1 MKKKIVARGRSILG
15 SDSSDFIR
23 SLETKEGEKVF
34 TLKSGNQAKF
44 TLSTILNGDIEE
56 KTFVDPTVNGR
67 DQRYVT
73 PESVSDITRTINLQQ
88 FFPAIGRIVGDR
100 IEVLDGSR
108 RRAACIF
115 SGVKF
120 EILVTE
126 DEISLEDARQLAKD
140 IQTAREHTLREIGQR
155 YQLMYANGLSKDEIA
170 RAEGVSP
177 ASVTRAFQA
186 ASVPTEMV
194 ALFPVIH
201 ELSLA
206 DYQLLLKISDDLDSK
221 GMSLEILIGKVQTD
235 INAAPTESVS
245 KLLILDS
252 FKRNAK
258 QMKPAP
264 LKTVQTEKLHE
275 FEDKKQFARKKTD
288 PSKRLVTYEF
298 ARLPASVQA
307 ELDKAIK
314 QVMDSMQASEK

>member
-1 MKKKIVARGRSILG
+1 VKKKIVARGRSILG

-23 SLETKEGEKVF
+23 SLDTKGGEKVF
-34 TLKSGNQAKF
+34 TLKSGHKATF
-44 TLSTILNGDIEE
+44 TLSTILNGEIDE
-56 KTFVDPTVNGR
+56 KTFVDPAVNGR

-115 SGVKF
+115 SGAKF

-126 DEISLEDARQLAKD
+126 DEISIEDARQLAKD

-155 YQLMYANGLSKDEIA
+155 YQLMYSNGMSKDEIA
-170 RAEGVSP
+170 RVEGVSP
-177 ASVTRAFQA
+177 ASVSRAFQA
-186 ASVPTEMV
+186 VSVPTEIV
-194 ALFPVIH
+194 ALFPVIN

-206 DYQLLLKISDDLDSK
+206 DYQLLLKISEDLDSK
-221 GMSLEILIGKVQTD
+221 GMPLSELIEKVKTD
-235 INAAPTESVS
+235 INTAEVRSVS
-245 KLLILDS
+245 KSLILDS
-252 FKRNAK
+252 IRHHSK

-264 LKTVQTEKLHE
+264 VKTVQTEKLRE
-275 FEDKKQFARKKTD
+275 FDDKKQFARKKTD
-288 PSKRLVTYEF
+288 QSKRLVTYEF

-307 ELDKAIK
+307 EIDKAIK
-314 QVMDSMQASEK
+314 LVMENMQTSDK

>member
-23 SLETKEGEKVF
+23 SLDNQGGEKVF
-34 TLKSGNQAKF
+34 TLKSGKQAKF
-44 TLSTILNGDIEE
+44 TLKTILSDEIEQ
-56 KTFVDPTVNGR
+56 KTFVDPAVNGR
-67 DQRYVT
+67 DQRNVT
-73 PESVSDITRTINLQQ
+73 PESVSDITRTITLQQ
-88 FFPAIGRIVGDR
+88 FFPAIGRAVGER

-115 SGVKF
+115 SGSNF

-155 YQLMYANGLSKDEIA
+155 YQLMHENGMTKDEIA
-170 RAEGVSP
+170 RTEGVSP

-186 ASVPTEMV
+186 ASVPAEMV
-194 ALFPVIH
+194 ALFPVIN

-206 DYQLLLKISDDLDSK
+206 DYQLLLKLSEELNNK
-221 GMSLEILIGKVQTD
+221 GVPLPELIAKVQED
-235 INAAPTESVS
+235 ITAAEVESITKS
-245 KLLILDS
+245 LILDS
-252 FKRNAK
+252 FRRHTK
-258 QMKPAP
+258 QLNPRP
-264 LKTVQTEKLHE
+264 VKTVQTEKLRE

-288 PSKRLVTYEF
+288 TSKRLVTYEF
-298 ARLPASVQA
+298 ARLPVSVQA

-314 QVMDSMQASEK
+314 QVMDNMQVPAK

>member
-15 SDSSDFIR
+15 SHSSDFIR
-23 SLETKEGEKVF
+23 SLETNDGEKVF

-44 TLSTILNGDIEE
+44 TLVTILNDEIEQ
-56 KTFVDPTVNGR
+56 KTFVDPAVNGR

-88 FFPAIGRIVGDR
+88 FFPAIGRTVGDR

-115 SGVKF
+115 SGAKF

-126 DEISLEDARQLAKD
+126 KEISLEDARQLAKD

-155 YQLMYANGLSKDEIA
+155 YQLMYANGMSKDEIA
-170 RAEGVSP
+170 RVEGVSP
-177 ASVTRAFQA
+177 ASVSRAFQA
-186 ASVPTEMV
+186 ASVPGEIV
-194 ALFPVIH
+194 ALFPVIN

-206 DYQLLLKISDDLDSK
+206 DYQLLLKISEDLDSK
-221 GMSLEILIGKVQTD
+221 EVPLSDLIKKVQAD
-235 INAAPTESVS
+235 IHTAEVESLSKSLILESIKRYS
-245 KLLILDS
+245 KL
-252 FKRNAK
+252 
-258 QMKPAP
+258 MKPASV
-264 LKTVQTEKLHE
+264 KTIHTEKLRE

-307 ELDKAIK
+307 ELDKAIRL
-314 QVMDSMQASEK
+314 VMDNMRTSGK

>member
-15 SDSSDFIR
+15 SESSDFIR
-23 SLETKEGEKVF
+23 SLDNKGGEKIF
-34 TLKSGNQAKF
+34 TLKSGQQAKF
-44 TLSTILNGDIEE
+44 TLTSIVSGEIED
-56 KTFVDPTVNGR
+56 KTFVDPAVNGR
-67 DQRYVT
+67 DQRNVT
-73 PESVSDITRTINLQQ
+73 PESVSDITRTITLQQ
-88 FFPAIGRIVGDR
+88 FFPAIGRAVGDR

-115 SGVKF
+115 SGAKF

-155 YQLMYANGLSKDEIA
+155 YQLMHDNGMSKDEIA

-186 ASVPTEMV
+186 ASVPADMIT
-194 ALFPVIH
+194 LFPVIN

-206 DYQLLLKISDDLDSK
+206 DYQLLLKLSEDLENKRVPLS
-221 GMSLEILIGKVQTD
+221 ELIAKVQTD
-235 INAAPTESVS
+235 IAAAESENVTKS
-245 KLLILDS
+245 LILDS
-252 FKRNAK
+252 FKRHTK
-258 QMKPAP
+258 QLNPP
-264 LKTVQTEKLHE
+264 PVKTVQMEKLRE

-288 PSKRLVTYEF
+288 TSKRLVTYEF
-298 ARLPASVQA
+298 ARLPVSVQD

-314 QVMDSMQASEK
+314 QVMDSMQAPVK